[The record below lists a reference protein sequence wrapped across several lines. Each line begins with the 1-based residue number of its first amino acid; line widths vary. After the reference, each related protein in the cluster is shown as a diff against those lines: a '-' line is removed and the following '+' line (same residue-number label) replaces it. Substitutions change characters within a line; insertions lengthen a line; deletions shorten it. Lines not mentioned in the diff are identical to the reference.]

1 MSVPCRYRQFLRN
14 IATITAAKNNWIKSN
29 KDTLSKPKQNGCCLY
44 SGLRKC
50 ILDEHLCGRQA
61 SEHLSLTNFFWKIP
75 RYSERLKGKLILHF
89 CFGCFVMIGINV
101 SENQNWSSIWFFTG
115 PRLLL
120 GFQYIFT
127 QALRHRD
134 LLYVIFCNPP
144 GGTGCDCALCTNTNL
159 VILSIDCGSLQ
170 YTINRSDNYWLEH
183 KQQK

>member
-14 IATITAAKNNWIKSN
+14 VAPKCRKHIA
-29 KDTLSKPKQNGCCLY
+29 KPKQNGSCLY

-50 ILDEHLCGRQA
+50 FLDERRCGRQA
-61 SEHLSLTNFFWKIP
+61 SEHLSLINFYWKIL
-75 RYSERLKGKLILHF
+75 RYSERLKGKLILYF
-89 CFGCFVMIGINV
+89 CFGRFVMIGINV

-127 QALRHRD
+127 QAPWHRY
-134 LLYVIFCNPP
+134 LSYVIFCNLS
-144 GGTGCDCALCTNTNL
+144 GKVMVATCTKTKVTIN
-159 VILSIDCGSLQ
+159 CGLLQ
-170 YTINRSDNYWLEH
+170 YTINQSGIHWIDH